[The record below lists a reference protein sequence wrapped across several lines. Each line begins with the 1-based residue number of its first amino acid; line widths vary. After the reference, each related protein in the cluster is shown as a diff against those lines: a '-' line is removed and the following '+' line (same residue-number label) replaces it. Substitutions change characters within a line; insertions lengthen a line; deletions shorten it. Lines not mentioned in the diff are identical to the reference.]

1 MIDLRSDTVTAP
13 TDAMRQIIAYAPV
26 GDDVYGDDPTVNAL
40 EERVAALFGKEA
52 GLFTP
57 TGSLANQLMMRTLVQ
72 PGQEILAEVNSHVVR
87 AELGAAA
94 TFSGI
99 TTRTWQAPLGLLHAD
114 QPLAI
119 AAPNAGPYLVS
130 TVAIAIENTH
140 NFGGGTVQPL
150 DQIKALYEGAAKEGI
165 AVHLDG
171 ARIWNAHI
179 ASGVPLDQY
188 GKYADTISVCF
199 SKGLG
204 APIGSMALST
214 HDRIAS
220 ARIWRKRYGA
230 GMRQVGI
237 IAAAAD
243 YAITHHIKDLA
254 HDHRRARSLA
264 TAIAAIDSSL
274 IDPATVE
281 TNIVGLNLKELGLSA
296 SDFAERTKNSGL
308 LIGALGPYFA
318 RLVTHRDFDDQQC
331 EQAIDILRK
340 TLVA

>member
-1 MIDLRSDTVTAP
+1 MIDLRSDTVTKP
-13 TDAMRQIIAYAPV
+13 TQEMREVIAHAPV

-72 PGQEILAEVNSHVVR
+72 PGQELLAEVNSHVVR

-99 TTRTWQAPLGLLHAD
+99 TTRTWQAPLGLLQAD
-114 QPLAI
+114 QPLEI

-150 DQIKALYEGAAKEGI
+150 DQMKALYEGAAKEGI
-165 AVHLDG
+165 AIHLDG

-179 ASGVPLDQY
+179 ASGVALDHY
-188 GKYADTISVCF
+188 GKYAETISVCF

-214 HDRIAS
+214 RDRIAT

-237 IAAAAD
+237 LAAAAD
-243 YAITHHIKDLA
+243 YAITHHLQNLV
-254 HDHRRARSLA
+254 HDHRRAQTLA
-264 TAIAAIDSSL
+264 NAIASIDSSL
-274 IDPATVE
+274 VDPTRVE
-281 TNIVGLNLKELGLSA
+281 TNIVGLNLKDLGITATELA
-296 SDFAERTKNSGL
+296 DRTKSAGL

-318 RLVTHRDFDDQQC
+318 RLVTHHDFDDSQC
-331 EQAIDILRK
+331 DEAIEILRK

>member
-1 MIDLRSDTVTAP
+1 MIDLRSDTVTKP
-13 TDAMRQIIAYAPV
+13 TQEMREVIAHAPV

-72 PGQEILAEVNSHVVR
+72 PGQELLAEVNSHVVR

-99 TTRTWQAPLGLLHAD
+99 TTRTWQAPLGLLQAD
-114 QPLAI
+114 QPLEI

-150 DQIKALYEGAAKEGI
+150 DQMKALYEGAAKEGI
-165 AVHLDG
+165 AIHLDG

-179 ASGVPLDQY
+179 ASGVALDHY
-188 GKYADTISVCF
+188 GKYAETISVCF

-214 HDRIAS
+214 RDRIAT

-237 IAAAAD
+237 LAAAAD
-243 YAITHHIKDLA
+243 YAITHHLQNLV
-254 HDHRRARSLA
+254 HDHRRAQTLA
-264 TAIAAIDSSL
+264 NTIASIDSSL
-274 IDPATVE
+274 VDPTRVE
-281 TNIVGLNLKELGLSA
+281 TNIVGLNLKDLGITATELA
-296 SDFAERTKNSGL
+296 DRTKSAGL

-318 RLVTHRDFDDQQC
+318 RLVTHHDFDDSQC
-331 EQAIDILRK
+331 DEAIEILRK

>member
-1 MIDLRSDTVTAP
+1 VIDLRSDTVTKP
-13 TDAMRQIIAYAPV
+13 TQAMREVIAQAPV

-72 PGQEILAEVNSHVVR
+72 PGQELLAEVNSHVVR

-99 TTRTWQAPLGLLHAD
+99 TTRTWQAPFGLLNAD

-130 TVAIAIENTH
+130 TAAIAIENTH

-150 DQIKALYEGAAKEGI
+150 DQIKALYEGAAKDGI
-165 AVHLDG
+165 AIHLDG

-179 ASGVPLDQY
+179 ASGVALDQY
-188 GKYADTISVCF
+188 GKYAETISVCF

-214 HDRIAS
+214 RDRIAT
-220 ARIWRKRYGA
+220 ARVWRKRYGA

-237 IAAAAD
+237 LAAAAD
-243 YAITHHIKDLA
+243 YAITHHMNDLA
-254 HDHRRARSLA
+254 HDHRRAQLLA
-264 TAIAAIDSSL
+264 AAIASIDSSL
-274 IDPATVE
+274 INPVTVE
-281 TNIVGLNLKELGLSA
+281 TNIVGLNLKNLGITAAQLA
-296 SDFAERTKNSGL
+296 DRTKSAGL

-318 RLVTHRDFDDQQC
+318 RLVTHRDFDDAQC
-331 EQAIDILRK
+331 DEAIQILRK
-340 TLVA
+340 TLVG